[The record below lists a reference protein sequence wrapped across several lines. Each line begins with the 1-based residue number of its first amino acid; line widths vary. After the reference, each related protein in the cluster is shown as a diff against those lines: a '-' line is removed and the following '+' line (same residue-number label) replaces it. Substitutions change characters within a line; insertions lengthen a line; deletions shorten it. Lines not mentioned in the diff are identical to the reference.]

1 MAVPRSVLIDGRE
14 FVPRPLAPNV
24 SDTLGAYLRKL
35 RQDAGLSTHRVAVLT
50 RVDEAWLEA
59 VEGTDRPYLHFSE
72 MVELAD
78 LYGVSMDL
86 LVAAYRNSVGGPP
99 ARSPFRAEGDLL
111 PQDVAFEDDEEESED
126 VDGI

>member
-1 MAVPRSVLIDGRE
+1 MATARTVIIDGRE
-14 FVPRPLAPNV
+14 YVPRPLAPNV
-24 SDTLGAYLRKL
+24 SDTLGVYLRRL
-35 RQDAGLSTHRVAVLT
+35 RLDAGLTTHRVATLT

-86 LVAAYRNSVGGPP
+86 LVAAHRNSGTTVPM
-99 ARSPFRAEGDLL
+99 RSPHRVEGDLL
-111 PQDVAFEDDEEESED
+111 PLEVAFEDDEEESED
-126 VDGI
+126 DDH

>member
-1 MAVPRSVLIDGRE
+1 MATARTVIIDGRE
-14 FVPRPLAPNV
+14 YVPRPLAPNV
-24 SDTLGAYLRKL
+24 SDTLGAYLRRL
-35 RQDAGLSTHRVAVLT
+35 RLDAGLTTRRVATLT

-86 LVAAYRNSVGGPP
+86 LVAAHRNSGTTVPM
-99 ARSPFRAEGDLL
+99 RSPHRVEGDLL
-111 PQDVAFEDDEEESED
+111 PLEVAFEDDEEESED
-126 VDGI
+126 DDH